1 MFVVPNVYTTHVAKA
16 STCSASGSV
25 RAGFPLSVTT
35 SRSSGSCASI
45 SASNSGHA
53 EAAPAIPRV
62 GQSAYGSLAT
72 SQSTFSHVQ
81 ISFSSGAVSCSS
93 LSLTPTLNTQSTEH
107 KAFLSPIT
115 LILNLK
121 HDHMY
126 NPLDNGVKQRI
137 CLNTQ
142 FMVSQY

>member
-1 MFVVPNVYTTHVAKA
+1 VNRSSFTLGAIIVITAMFVVPNVYTTHVVKA
-16 STCSASGSV
+16 STCSASGSL

-53 EAAPAIPRV
+53 EAAPALPRL
-62 GQSAYGSLAT
+62 GQSACGSLAT

-93 LSLTPTLNTQSTEH
+93 LSP
-107 KAFLSPIT
+107 
-115 LILNLK
+115 
-121 HDHMY
+121 
-126 NPLDNGVKQRI
+126 
-137 CLNTQ
+137 
-142 FMVSQY
+142 